1 MCMVYFGNNVPH
13 KLKWLNCLQNEVP
26 QAWRRP
32 SSLEEELGSP
42 HIRGV
47 PISRDPRAGCDQRA
61 LFFMSAFSW
70 GIMTLP
76 R

>member
-1 MCMVYFGNNVPH
+1 MSTVYFGNTVPH

-42 HIRGV
+42 HIQG
-47 PISRDPRAGCDQRA
+47 PLGW
-61 LFFMSAFSW
+61 L
-70 GIMTLP
+70 
-76 R
+76 

>member
-1 MCMVYFGNNVPH
+1 MSVVYFGNNVPH

-32 SSLEEELGSP
+32 SSLEEELG
-42 HIRGV
+42 V